1 MKGVNI
7 MRRHSKMKNIF
18 SDKATLVARKMLNDL
33 EREWVVR
40 DFTGPGGVS
49 LGMAQNVLEA
59 MAKKGYVER
68 VKKGP
73 DSYTMLTN
81 KDMLINDW
89 LKEYQFELN
98 AVDSYYSPDKK
109 ILNKIKSFLKDK
121 QYALTL
127 HTGANLITS
136 FVKTEEIFLY
146 LRLQNWGKEI
156 LDLRQKLD
164 LKELVRGGN
173 FHIIRPY
180 YKSSVFFNR
189 QKIKGFVVVSNL
201 QLYLD
206 LYNFQPRGKEQAE
219 YLKRVLEEK
228 GRFLD

>member
-1 MKGVNI
+1 
-7 MRRHSKMKNIF
+7 MRGHAKMKNVF
-18 SDKATLVARKMLNDL
+18 SDKATLVARKMLKDPK
-33 EREWVVR
+33 REWVVR
-40 DFTGPGGVS
+40 DFTGSCGVS

-73 DSYTMLTN
+73 DSYTILTN
-81 KDMLINDW
+81 KDMLITDW

-98 AVDSYYSPDKK
+98 TIDSYYSPDKE
-109 ILNKIKSFLKDK
+109 ILNKIKDFLKEE

-136 FVKTEEIFLY
+136 FVKTEEVFIY
-146 LRLQNWGKEI
+146 LTLTNWDKDI
-156 LDLRQKLD
+156 LDLRQKLE

-180 YKSSVFFNR
+180 YKTSVFFNR
-189 QKIKGFVVVSNL
+189 QKIKGFSVASNL

-206 LYNFQPRGKEQAE
+206 LYNFQPRGREHAE
-219 YLKRVLEEK
+219 YLKKLLEEK
-228 GRFLD
+228 GRRLD

>member
-1 MKGVNI
+1 
-7 MRRHSKMKNIF
+7 MRRSQKMKNVF
-18 SDKATLVARKMLNDL
+18 SDKATIIPRKMLQDPK
-33 EREWVVR
+33 REWVVR
-40 DFTGPGGVS
+40 DFTSSSGVS
-49 LGMAQNVLEA
+49 LGMAQYVLEA

-73 DSYTMLTN
+73 DSYTVLTN
-81 KDMLINDW
+81 KDMLLADW

-98 AVDSYYSPDKK
+98 TVDSYYSPDKE
-109 ILNKIKSFLKDK
+109 IINKIKDFLKEK

-146 LRLQNWGKEI
+146 LKLTDWDKDI
-156 LDLRQKLD
+156 LDLRQKLE

-173 FHIIRPY
+173 FHIIRPH
-180 YKSSVFFNR
+180 YKTSVFLNR
-189 QKIKGFVVVSNL
+189 QEIKGFAVVSSL

-206 LYNFQPRGKEQAE
+206 LYNFQPRGREHAE
-219 YLKRVLEEK
+219 YLKELLEGK
-228 GRFLD
+228 GRYLA

>member
-1 MKGVNI
+1 
-7 MRRHSKMKNIF
+7 MRRNQKMKNVF
-18 SDKATLVARKMLNDL
+18 SDKATTIPRKMLQDPK
-33 EREWVVR
+33 REWVVR
-40 DFTGPGGVS
+40 DFTGPSGVS

-73 DSYTMLTN
+73 DSYTVLTN
-81 KDMLINDW
+81 KDMLLADW

-98 AVDSYYSPDKK
+98 TVDSYYNPDKE
-109 ILNKIKSFLKDK
+109 ILNKIKDFLKEK

-136 FVKTEEIFLY
+136 FVKTEDIYLY
-146 LRLQNWGKEI
+146 LKLADWDKEV
-156 LDLRQKLD
+156 LDLRQKLE

-173 FHIIRPY
+173 FHIIQPH
-180 YKSSVFFNR
+180 YKTSIFFNR
-189 QKIKGFVVVSNL
+189 QIIKGFAVVSSL

-206 LYNFQPRGKEQAE
+206 LYNFQPRGREHAE
-219 YLKRVLEEK
+219 YLKKLLEEK
-228 GRFLD
+228 GKRLD